1 MNWLITFTYCG
12 KTEILKQ
19 FNTVNLAQT
28 YLQTCKKDPNFN
40 KGKLQLRTK
49 KGFEIKKVL

>member
-1 MNWLITFTYCG
+1 MWLITFTYCG

-28 YLQTCKKDPNFN
+28 YLQNCKKDTNFS
-40 KGKLQLRTK
+40 KGKLQLRSK
-49 KGFEIKKVL
+49 KGFEVKKVL